1 MPSTKGKSSIPYC
14 DLAQRHFRH
23 FNLQISDSK
32 TTATIYSHQIL
43 LWFTQFSVLMFSES
57 TGEFEE
63 SERSRVAIRQS
74 GLSTCLHESTED
86 PPSFVIA
93 ILSHAVKPVQKGAQ
107 EPLM

>member
-14 DLAQRHFRH
+14 DLAQRNSFTGMSR
-23 FNLQISDSK
+23 LPIA
-32 TTATIYSHQIL
+32 TATIYSHQIL